1 MDLTGKRFGRWTVL
15 EFAFHDKN
23 YARYWLCK
31 CDCGTIKEVKQQSL
45 TSGRSTSCGCYH
57 KEDAARIIGE
67 RSRKHGDFGTKLYGV
82 WAAMKRRCY
91 NPNTKFY
98 HDYGG
103 RGITVCD
110 EWQEYIP
117 FKEWALANGYEEG
130 LTIDRIDVN
139 ENYCPENC
147 RWITQRE
154 QCYNTRK
161 TRFVEYKGEKYTLKE
176 ISEITGL
183 KIRTIRGRYE
193 RGWTPEQIFSTE
205 LKKNQY

>member
-1 MDLTGKRFGRWTVL
+1 MDYKGKRFGKWTVIS
-15 EFAFHDKN
+15 ETEGHSKW
-23 YARYWLCK
+23 YCE
-31 CDCGTIKEVKQQSL
+31 CDCGTRRYVPRYTL
-45 TSGRSTSCGCYH
+45 LNGTSKSCGCSRYTGSH
-57 KEDAARIIGE
+57 SIGE
-67 RSRKHGDFGTKLYGV
+67 RTRKHGDFGTRLYGI
-82 WAAMKRRCY
+82 WATMKRRCY
-91 NPNTKFY
+91 NSNTKFY

-117 FKEWALANGYEEG
+117 FKEWALANGYEDS

-139 ENYCPENC
+139 GNYCPENC

-161 TRFVEYKGEKYTLKE
+161 TRFVEYNGKNYTLKE

>member
-1 MDLTGKRFGRWTVL
+1 MEYKGKRFGKWTVIG
-15 EFAFHDKN
+15 ETEGYSN
-23 YARYWLCK
+23 WYCE
-31 CDCGTIKEVKQQSL
+31 CDCGTRRYVPRYTLLKG
-45 TSGRSTSCGCYH
+45 TSKSCGCSRYTGSH
-57 KEDAARIIGE
+57 SIGE
-67 RSRKHGDFGTKLYGV
+67 RTRKHGDFGTKLYGV

-139 ENYCPENC
+139 GNYCPENC
-147 RWITQRE
+147 RWVTQRE
-154 QCYNTRK
+154 QCNNTRK
-161 TRFVEYKGEKYTLKE
+161 TRFVEYNGKKYTMRD
-176 ISEITGL
+176 IADITGL
-183 KIRTIRGRYE
+183 KIRTIQGRYE

-205 LKKNQY
+205 LKNNQY

>member
-1 MDLTGKRFGRWTVL
+1 MDLTGQRFGRWTVI
-15 EFAFHDKN
+15 ERSKSHTNEA
-23 YARYWLCK
+23 YWVCK
-31 CDCGTIKEVKQQSL
+31 CDCGTIRSVRQLSL
-45 TSGRSTSCGCYH
+45 RQGVSRSCGCLH
-57 KEDAARIIGE
+57 REEAGKQIGD
-67 RSRKHGDFGTKLYGV
+67 RSRTHGDFGTKLYGV

-139 ENYCPENC
+139 GNYCPENC

-161 TRFVEYKGEKYTLKE
+161 TRFVEYKGKKYTMKD
-176 ISEITGL
+176 ISDITGL
-183 KIRTIRGRYE
+183 KIRTIQGRYE

>member
-1 MDLTGKRFGRWTVL
+1 MDLTGQRFGRWTVI
-15 EFAFHDKN
+15 ERSKSHAN
-23 YARYWLCK
+23 EAYWVCK
-31 CDCGTIKEVKQQSL
+31 CDCGTIRTVRQLSL
-45 TSGRSTSCGCYH
+45 RQGVSRSCGCLQRE
-57 KEDAARIIGE
+57 KARKITGD
-67 RSRKHGDFGTKLYGV
+67 RSRTHGDFGTRLYGI

-103 RGITVCD
+103 RGIAVCD

-139 ENYCPENC
+139 GNYCPENC

-161 TRFVEYKGEKYTLKE
+161 TRFVGYKGKKYTMKD
-176 ISEITGL
+176 ISDITGL
-183 KIRTIRGRYE
+183 KIRTIQGRYE